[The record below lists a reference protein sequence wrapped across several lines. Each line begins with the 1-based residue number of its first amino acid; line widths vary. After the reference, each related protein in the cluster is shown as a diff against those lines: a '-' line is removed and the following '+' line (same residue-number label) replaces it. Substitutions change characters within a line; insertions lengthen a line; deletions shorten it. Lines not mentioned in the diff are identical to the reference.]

1 MLWQKHFSLWSGK
14 VIADYVYPKA
24 AKQSIICAKCRKF
37 LEIRISYI
45 TSAGFSGIIQQN
57 YSSGHQVCQTC
68 STTPIKYL
76 WPCSLILII
85 VLPCLLH
92 FKKKVVMGGA
102 DSFLLLIASQT
113 YYNMTMWNASNFCF
127 FLFCFLVQ
135 CISNWKHFRKI
146 SYKIKIA

>member
-1 MLWQKHFSLWSGK
+1 MLRQKHFSLWSGK

-68 STTPIKYL
+68 SNTPIKYL
-76 WPCSLILII
+76 WPCSLILIF

-92 FKKKVVMGGA
+92 LKKKWSRVG
-102 DSFLLLIASQT
+102 LIAS
-113 YYNMTMWNASNFCF
+113 FCSLLVNLTTICPCGMPAIF
-127 FLFCFLVQ
+127 FCLFFSAV
-135 CISNWKHFRKI
+135 HF
-146 SYKIKIA
+146 